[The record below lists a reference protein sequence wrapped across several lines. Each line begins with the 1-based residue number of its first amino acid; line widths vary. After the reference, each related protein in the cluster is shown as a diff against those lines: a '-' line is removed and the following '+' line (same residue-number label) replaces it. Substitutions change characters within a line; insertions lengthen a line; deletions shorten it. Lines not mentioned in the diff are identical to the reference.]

1 MLDPINNNKPM
12 INESLTSINNYRT
25 IVTVTTDSI
34 DHAKEVFRERIGY
47 DEDLGFDYTISCDD
61 SKLEKY
67 TPGITIDAPFIRD
80 KLELIMGVIDKSN
93 PDNQRIIDARDK
105 MRSMSDGN
113 LNNLISSINDD
124 HTWEL
129 FQEVCNRTLNSVIDK
144 VNSSESSS

>member
-1 MLDPINNNKPM
+1 MAHFPFTSDP
-12 INESLTSINNYRT
+12 SIPRYT
-25 IVTVTTDSI
+25 AIVTVVTEDM
-34 DHAKEVFRERIGY
+34 DDAAQVLAERLSY
-47 DEDLGFDYTISCDD
+47 DEDYGFPYKLGYDD
-61 SKLEKY
+61 LQPEES
-67 TPGITIDAPFIRD
+67 TRGIIIDAPFIRD

-129 FQEVCNRTLNSVIDK
+129 FQEVCNRILNSVIDK